1 MKNTP
6 STAPLSFADF
16 VPVIALAYLVLSVLG
31 ISFLNSDNWPTGGD
45 AASHVLYA
53 WLYADELLLS
63 GHLTPWVPEVFGGLP
78 FLSYYFPLP
87 FVVIALLS
95 KVIGFAPAF
104 KWGGFLAAILLPGAI
119 YIGSRTL
126 LRFTFLPSLFAALGG
141 LAFLLHEQNSIWG
154 GNLLSTLA
162 GEFSYSY
169 GMLFAVLASMA
180 WARVASSGRG
190 WVLAAV
196 LEAACGF
203 SHGFPL
209 LIVGFST
216 AYLLLEANSRA
227 SFWRIFRHLSYGH
240 LLAFSLLGI
249 WLWPMLEM
257 HSLTIPNDASFPL
270 TGWADLLPKTLW
282 PLLALGS
289 AAVPLFFSGR
299 MRALW
304 QPGQLLALRYF
315 FICAMVAAF
324 AFIIGDR
331 IGLADI
337 RFFPLVWL
345 FAMLICGWLL
355 GQALL
360 LLPLLIRNLLALSCV
375 FLIVGWLADGVQEA
389 PEWGFWNHSGL
400 DAKPQWNNLKTLFPA
415 MRGELWSPRL
425 LFEHDP
431 DNNDLGS
438 TRSLEALPI
447 FLNHRPV
454 LEGLYMESALLGP
467 AVYLVQSEVSARPS
481 SPLVRFPGGSLDP
494 EFAAQH
500 MNFLHADTLLLRS
513 ERARLAIEQSGL
525 FKQIAEAPPFALYQL
540 RQFNSALL
548 AVVQQPIK
556 FLPRENWMENSFE
569 WFRTRSRF
577 TDYLPV
583 YGDPFPILNN
593 QAQPAHI
600 ENMKLMRHELVFET
614 NAIGQP
620 HLLKMA
626 FHPRW
631 QLATKGQMRIAGPG
645 YLLIVP
651 EENEIRLVYGKTRIG
666 ELGTWASLSAALC
679 IAYFCLAGL
688 KRKVCGQ
695 PLSEPDN
702 HGSNPPRLM
711 KPFALSLS
719 KGFCGSAFD
728 GASTSSAR
736 TVLFHAKNAWLRAL
750 ATALLILGLALYFS
764 HNAPERAYARGWSL
778 LDAGQHSAASRE
790 FQIAYEKRPSAAKK
804 EEALFWL
811 ARASQQA
818 GEIDR
823 AREYFRLLTSR
834 YHGYWLPESLYTLA
848 ELERQA
854 GHEADALDLAQRLK
868 TEYPNTTWALKLEKQ
883 P

>member
-1 MKNTP
+1 MKYKA
-6 STAPLSFADF
+6 SVAPLRLRDLA
-16 VPVIALAYLVLSVLG
+16 PVFALAGLVISVLG

-45 AASHVLYA
+45 TASHVLYA
-53 WLYADELLLS
+53 WLYADELLLA
-63 GHLTPWVPEVFGGLP
+63 GHLTPWVPEVFAGLP

-87 FVVIALLS
+87 FVVIALLA

-119 YIGSRTL
+119 YVGSRAL
-126 LRFTFLPSLFAALGG
+126 LRFSFLPAFFAALGG

-154 GNLLSTLA
+154 GNILSTLA

-169 GMLFAVLASMA
+169 GLLFAVLASMA
-180 WARVASSGRG
+180 WARVASAGKG

-209 LIVGFST
+209 LVVGFST
-216 AYLLLEANSRA
+216 AYLLLEANSRTA
-227 SFWRIFRHLSYGH
+227 FWRIFRHLSYGH

-270 TGWADLLPKTLW
+270 SSWTDLLPKSLW
-282 PLLALGS
+282 PVLALGS
-289 AAVPLFFSGR
+289 AAAFLFFSQP

-304 QPGQLLALRYF
+304 QTEQWLALRYF
-315 FICAMVAAF
+315 FICAIVAAF

-345 FAMLICGWLL
+345 FGMLICGWVL
-355 GQALL
+355 GQALI
-360 LLPLLIRNLLALSCV
+360 LLPRLSRYLLALAFSLLV
-375 FLIVGWLADGVQEA
+375 IGWLAENVQEA

-481 SPLVRFPGGSLDP
+481 SPLVRFPGASLDP

-500 MNFLHADTLLLRS
+500 MNFLHTDSLLLRS
-513 ERARLAIEQSGL
+513 ERARLAIDKSGL
-525 FKQIAEAPPFALYQL
+525 FQQVAEAPPFALYRL
-540 RQFNSALL
+540 RQFDSTLL
-548 AVVQQPIK
+548 AVIHQPIQ
-556 FLPRENWMENSFE
+556 FLPRENWMENAFD
-569 WFRTRSRF
+569 WFRTRSKF
-577 TDYLPV
+577 NGYLPV
-583 YGDPFPILNN
+583 YGDPLPIAT
-593 QAQPAHI
+593 QAAAPAQI
-600 ENMKLMRHELVFET
+600 ENKKLTRHELIFET
-614 NAIGQP
+614 NAIAQP

-631 QLATKGQMRIAGPG
+631 QLASKGQLRVAGPG

-651 EENEIRLVYGKTRIG
+651 EEKEIRLVYGKTRIG
-666 ELGTWASLSAALC
+666 ELGAWASLCAALC
-679 IAYFCLAGL
+679 IGYFYLAGL
-688 KRKVCGQ
+688 LRKAHGQ
-695 PLSEPDN
+695 PLIEPEN
-702 HGSNPPRLM
+702 VWR
-711 KPFALSLS
+711 
-719 KGFCGSAFD
+719 
-728 GASTSSAR
+728 R
-736 TVLFHAKNAWLRAL
+736 TL
-750 ATALLILGLALYFS
+750 ATALLILGLAIYFA

-778 LDAGQHSAASRE
+778 LDAGQHGAASHE
-790 FQIAYEKRPSAAKK
+790 FQIAYEKRQSAAKK

-818 GEIDR
+818 GEFAR
-823 AREYFRLLTSR
+823 AREYFHLLTSR

-848 ELERQA
+848 ELEHQA
-854 GHEADALDLAQRLK
+854 GNETAAAALRLRLK
-868 TEYPNTTWALKLEKQ
+868 TEYPNTPWALKSEKQ

>member
-1 MKNTP
+1 MKNSSLATRLRIRDF
-6 STAPLSFADF
+6 APVL
-16 VPVIALAYLVLSVLG
+16 ALACLVISVVG
-31 ISFLNSDNWPTGGD
+31 FSFLNSANWPTGGD
-45 AASHVLYA
+45 AASHLLYA
-53 WLYADELLLS
+53 WLYAEELLPA
-63 GHLTPWVPEVFGGLP
+63 GQLTPWVPEVFGGLP

-87 FVVIALLS
+87 FVVIALLA
-95 KVIGFAPAF
+95 KLIGFAPAF

-119 YIGSRTL
+119 YVGSRAL
-126 LRFTFLPSLFAALGG
+126 LRFSFLPSFFAALGG

-169 GMLFAVLASMA
+169 GLFFAVQASMA
-180 WARVASSGRG
+180 WARVASEGKG

-209 LIVGFST
+209 LVVGFST
-216 AYLLLEANSRA
+216 AYLLLEANSRTA
-227 SFWRIFRHLSYGH
+227 FWRIFRHLSYGH

-270 TGWADLLPKTLW
+270 TSWTDLLPKSLW
-282 PLLALGS
+282 PLLALSS
-289 AAVPLFFSGR
+289 AAAFLFFSPR
-299 MRALW
+299 LRALW
-304 QPGQLLALRYF
+304 QAGQRLALRYF
-315 FICAMVAAF
+315 LICAIVAAF

-345 FAMLICGWLL
+345 FGMLMCGWLL

-360 LLPLLIRNLLALSCV
+360 LLPQLSRYLLALAFS
-375 FLIVGWLADGVQEA
+375 FLLLGWLAENVQEA

-438 TRSLEALPI
+438 TRSLEALPV
-447 FLNHRPV
+447 FLNQRPV

-481 SPLVRFPGGSLDP
+481 SPLVRFPGASLDP
-494 EFAAQH
+494 EFAARH

-513 ERARLAIEQSGL
+513 ERARQAIEQSGL
-525 FKQIAEAPPFALYQL
+525 FERIAEAPPFALYQL
-540 RQFNSALL
+540 RQFDSALL
-548 AVVQQPIK
+548 AVVKQPIR
-556 FLPRENWMENSFE
+556 FLPRENWMENAFD
-569 WFRTRSRF
+569 WFRTRSKF
-577 TDYLPV
+577 NSYLPV
-583 YGDPFPILNN
+583 YGDPLPLTV
-593 QAQPAHI
+593 QPAVPVQI
-600 ENMKLMRHELVFET
+600 TNKKLSRHELIFAS

-631 QLATKGQMRIAGPG
+631 QLASKGQLRIAGPG

-666 ELGTWASLSAALC
+666 ELGTWASLGAALL
-679 IAYFCLAGL
+679 IAYFCLTGL
-688 KRKVCGQ
+688 LRKAHGQ
-695 PLSEPDN
+695 PLIEP
-702 HGSNPPRLM
+702 
-711 KPFALSLS
+711 
-719 KGFCGSAFD
+719 
-728 GASTSSAR
+728 
-736 TVLFHAKNAWLRAL
+736 KNVWLRSL
-750 ATALLILGLALYFS
+750 ATALFILGLAIYFA
-764 HNAPERAYARGWSL
+764 HNAPERAYTRGWSL
-778 LDAGQHSAASRE
+778 LDAGQPGAASRE
-790 FQIAYEKRPSAAKK
+790 FEIAYEKRQSAAKK

-811 ARASQQA
+811 ARAAQQA
-818 GEIDR
+818 GEFAR
-823 AREYFRLLTSR
+823 ARKHFGLLTNQ

-854 GHEADALDLAQRLK
+854 GNEGAANALALRLK
-868 TEYPNTTWALKLEKQ
+868 SEYPNTPWALKLEKQ